1 MSHIFRI
8 GDRVRGKWLTGP
20 DAEVVIHSFQITPR
34 GTIVKGEIMLI
45 DGDCIVMQRNGRL
58 AASHTDYLEPIQR
71 SGNQI
76 SEILAMKDL
85 PNRDCKIAAG
95 EVCNG

>member
-8 GDRVRGKWLTGP
+8 GDRVRGRWLTGP

-58 AASHTDYLEPIQR
+58 AASHTDYLEPILRQ
-71 SGNQI
+71 SLPA
-76 SEILAMKDL
+76 EIIAMTGL
-85 PNRDCKIAAG
+85 PGFQIAAG
-95 EVCNG
+95 EVA